1 MKQKIAAAMLA
12 LGCVFSAG
20 AASAYTAWVNG
31 GAYLNAR
38 TGPGTRFFVETT
50 FQPCTPL
57 NVIGNQRGWSMIEYG
72 AHTYWVSS
80 AYLMNTPCGFHD
92 HHGHGHDHHGHG
104 HLNHHVYHGHHSY
117 GWNYYGH
124 HHGHYVSH

>member
-80 AYLMNTPCGFHD
+80 AYLMNTPCGFHHHHHH
-92 HHGHGHDHHGHG
+92 HHGHGHGHV
-104 HLNHHVYHGHHSY
+104 NHHVYDGHHSY

-124 HHGHYVSH
+124 HNGYYVSH

>member
-1 MKQKIAAAMLA
+1 MKQKMAAAMLA

-20 AASAYTAWVNG
+20 AASADTAWVNG
-31 GAYLNAR
+31 GAHLNAR

-57 NVIGNQRGWSMIEYG
+57 NVIGNQWGWSMIEYG
-72 AHTYWVSS
+72 AHTLWVSS

-92 HHGHGHDHHGHG
+92 HHGHGHGHGHG
-104 HLNHHVYHGHHSY
+104 HVNHHVYHGHHSY

>member
-1 MKQKIAAAMLA
+1 MLA

-20 AASAYTAWVNG
+20 AASAHTAWVNG

-38 TGPGTRFFVETT
+38 SGPGTRFFVETT

-72 AHTYWVSS
+72 AHTLWVSS

-92 HHGHGHDHHGHG
+92 HHGYGYGYGYGHGHG
-104 HLNHHVYHGHHSY
+104 HGHGHVNHHVYGGHHSY

-124 HHGHYVSH
+124 